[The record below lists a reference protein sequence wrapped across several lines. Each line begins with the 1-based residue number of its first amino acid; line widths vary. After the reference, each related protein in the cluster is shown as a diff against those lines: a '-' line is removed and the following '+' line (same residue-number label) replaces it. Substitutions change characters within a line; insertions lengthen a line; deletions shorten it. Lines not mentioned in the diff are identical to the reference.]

1 MLTYH
6 SAGIDASFR
15 GAQRV
20 LTAALPE
27 CRRADGDSIL
37 DGPMA
42 LDRPRMV
49 QATIVEPGPL
59 RRRVSG
65 EPVAAFGAF
74 LDGIQRTRVLAFLGG
89 IPLIHGTI
97 AAVVL
102 KRVDRK
108 LVTWQSPLI
117 ERRLYLPER
126 LLDKSVIATLRQHF
140 DITNTDDAEGSP
152 LDRHPI
158 GLMER
163 AVPHVQTDRSRLERQ
178 LAEAWCDAES
188 APLLMD
194 GGIAGSDRAARAHAV
209 VGAIK
214 THRTLY
220 LDGAA
225 LDAVFALEAGER
237 SPVFRVASSRTAVA
251 SWYLRLRDRE
261 GQDPMWGLLRVEVA
275 EQDEISERADDV
287 SRWLLAERAPL
298 ALPDGRWDRMTYGV
312 RGCEEYLRAIL

>member
-15 GAQRV
+15 NAQRV
-20 LTAALPE
+20 LLAALPE
-27 CRRADGDSIL
+27 CERAHGETTI

-42 LDRPRMV
+42 LERPRMV
-49 QATIVEPGPL
+49 QAPIVEKGPL
-59 RRRVSG
+59 RRRVEG
-65 EPVAAFGAF
+65 EPVAVFGAF
-74 LDGIQRTRVLAFLGG
+74 LDGIQRTHVLAYQRGVP
-89 IPLIHGTI
+89 IIYGTI
-97 AAVVL
+97 AAVIL

-108 LVTWQSPLI
+108 LITWRSPVI
-117 ERRLYLPER
+117 ERHVYVPER
-126 LLDKSVIATLRQHF
+126 LFSKTELAAVRELF
-140 DITNTDDAEGSP
+140 DTRNTDDAEGMP
-152 LDRHPI
+152 LDRHPT
-158 GLMER
+158 GLIER
-163 AVPHVQTDRSRLERQ
+163 AMPLVQNDRARIERQ
-178 LAEAWCDAES
+178 LADAWCEAES
-188 APLLMD
+188 TPLLMD
-194 GGIAGSDRAARAHAV
+194 GGIAGSERAARADTV

-220 LDGAA
+220 LDGKA
-225 LDAVFALEAGER
+225 LDALFALEAGER
-237 SPVFRVASSRTAVA
+237 SPVFRVESSRTAVA

-275 EQDEISERADDV
+275 ESDDISGRADEV

>member
-6 SAGIDASFR
+6 SSGIDASFR

-20 LTAALPE
+20 LAAALPNCE
-27 CRRADGDSIL
+27 RADGHATL

-42 LDRPRMV
+42 LERPRMA
-49 QATIVEPGPL
+49 QATIIEKGPL
-59 RRRVSG
+59 RRKIAG
-65 EPVAAFGAF
+65 EPVVAFGAF
-74 LDGIQRTRVLAFLGG
+74 LDGTQNTRVLAYRDG
-89 IPLIHGTI
+89 IPIIHGTI

-108 LVTWQSPLI
+108 LVTWQAPLI
-117 ERRLYLPER
+117 ERRLYLPLR
-126 LLDKSVIATLRQHF
+126 LFQASEIAALQEHF
-140 DITNTDDAEGSP
+140 DITNTDDSDGSP

-163 AVPHVQTDRSRLERQ
+163 AVPLVQTDRSRLERK
-178 LAEAWCDAES
+178 LAEAWCASES
-188 APLLMD
+188 DPLLMD
-194 GGIAGSDRAARAHAV
+194 GGIAGSEQAAKAEVV

-220 LDGAA
+220 LDGKA
-225 LDAVFALEAGER
+225 LDAALKLDAGER
-237 SPVFRVASSRTAVA
+237 SPVFRVEGSRTAVA

-261 GQDPMWGLLRVEVA
+261 GHDPLWGLLRVEIAVA
-275 EQDEISERADDV
+275 DPITDRADEV
-287 SRWLLAERAPL
+287 SRWILAERTPL
-298 ALPDGRWDRMTYGV
+298 ALPDGRWDRMSYGV